1 MIYERAWNLLTQDKF
16 EELRFLASKPF
27 SNELL
32 KMNDIK
38 NNLQLFT
45 GAFVNRFIRNS
56 LF

>member
-38 NNLQLFT
+38 NTEEKLISIWT
-45 GAFVNRFIRNS
+45 KD
-56 LF
+56 